1 MRRRITTG
9 VSRLSRRVT
18 YCSGLAA
25 ALLFLASFV
34 SCDYSP
40 RETFDDAAP
49 APKDSLPGLPPGGRP
64 PLAENAVG
72 PKRDDDTRKALLN
85 SAMNLIHRAAL
96 QPGGEDFKLAVQK
109 LNQYFDGTRLSEYQ
123 HESLSREFLSHH
135 LPVPVVDE
143 LSDRNWTLRDAR
155 HIEDCMMYYP
165 IANRIAG
172 TGENLERVR
181 RVFAWT
187 VAQTQLVPAG
197 ALGFGGLPQAFARPY
212 DVLVRGMATEAQGV
226 WAERAWLFMSLCRQ
240 IGIDTGLI
248 TYTRSSTLELP
259 VPRYGVSMDLD
270 ANLFGLRRG
279 PKAPVVWICAAL
291 IDDKAYLFDAR
302 LGLEV
307 PGPDGTGVATLEHA
321 MSDPAVLER
330 MNLPGQSPYGTSRAS
345 LLGSPTKIGI
355 LIDSSRG
362 YYSPKMKLLQRELSG
377 EYRTILFRD
386 PAEHRDHFAQ
396 VLGRNAGE
404 IKLWSLPYEVETRLF
419 TDGNFVASIQL
430 SLFLFKR
437 EYPLIYARVKQLR
450 GDLEGAIN
458 DYVAL
463 RFKENAPLVNNKFA
477 VISNDVQAGLD
488 AYATYYLALAQLEK
502 AMLAKKPPD
511 QAELLFR
518 NTLELLPEPGPSQ
531 PYYHMLRWGANANL
545 GRIYE
550 AKKDNARAI
559 AYETVPDPTTQGH
572 GNLVRAREVV
582 WRSPMAGPPVI
593 LPPAPAL
600 RPIKPAPANPGPARR
615 PNARN

>member
-1 MRRRITTG
+1 
-9 VSRLSRRVT
+9 LSRRVIC
-18 YCSGLAA
+18 CSGLVA

-34 SCDYSP
+34 SCDYSA
-40 RETFDDAAP
+40 RETFDDTVSAP
-49 APKDSLPGLPPGGRP
+49 RDNSLPGSVPAGRNAA
-64 PLAENAVG
+64 AESTVA
-72 PKRDDDTRKALLN
+72 PMRDEDTRKALLN

-123 HESLSREFLSHH
+123 HESLSREFLTRQ
-135 LPVPVVDE
+135 LPAPVVDE
-143 LSDRNWTLRDAR
+143 ASDRNWTLRDAR

-172 TGENLERVR
+172 TGENLDRVR

-187 VAQTQLVPAG
+187 VAQTQLVPPG

-240 IGIDTGLI
+240 LGIDTGLI

-259 VPRYGVSMDLD
+259 VPRYGESMDLD

-302 LGLEV
+302 LGLEI
-307 PGPDGTGVATLEHA
+307 PGPDGTGVATLEDA

-345 LLGSPTKIGI
+345 LLGSPTKLGI
-355 LIDSSRG
+355 LLDSSRG
-362 YYSPKMKLLQRELSG
+362 YFSPKMKLLQRELSG

-386 PAEHRDHFAQ
+386 PAEQREHFAQ

-404 IKLWSLPYEVETRLF
+404 IKLWSLPFEVENRLF
-419 TDGNFVASIQL
+419 TDGNFVTSIQL

-463 RFKENAPLVNNKFA
+463 RFKENAPQVNNKFA
-477 VISNDVQAGLD
+477 VIGNDVQAGMD
-488 AYATYYLALAQLEK
+488 AFATYYLALAQLEK

-531 PYYHMLRWGANANL
+531 PYYHMLRWGASANL

-550 AKKDNARAI
+550 AKKDYARAI
-559 AYETVPDPTTQGH
+559 AYDTLPDPTTQGH
-572 GNLVRAREVV
+572 GNALRAREAV
-582 WRSPMAGPPVI
+582 WRNPIAGPPVI
-593 LPPAPAL
+593 LPPAPPP
-600 RPIKPAPANPGPARR
+600 RPIKPAPAKPARAR
-615 PNARN
+615 APNAGN